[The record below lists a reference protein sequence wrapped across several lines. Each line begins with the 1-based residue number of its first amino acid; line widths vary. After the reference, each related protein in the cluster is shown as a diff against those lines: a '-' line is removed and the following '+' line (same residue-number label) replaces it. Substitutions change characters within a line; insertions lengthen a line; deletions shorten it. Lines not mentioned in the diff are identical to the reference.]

1 MSELSDNATMSKNEK
16 GGEQHFRPYRSEAI
30 PPKAMLALS
39 NLRWQAHDIH
49 QHDDLNYKLIP
60 KDEHV
65 GRALTHIFAYMS
77 GDESNA
83 HLLHAMCRLCFAVEM
98 DIEEK
103 ERKQEEVKNSE
114 RFKLDKSKNDGVAF
128 KVLTKKQNDEEP
140 GFYIKENGEWVK
152 KKSFETEQEIENAKR
167 TIDVMRIIEQKVDA
181 ERTIME
187 GFEDIYG
194 RQS

>member
-1 MSELSDNATMSKNEK
+1 MSELSDNTTMSTNEK

-49 QHDDLNYKLIP
+49 KHDDLNYKLIP

-98 DIEEK
+98 DIEEREK
-103 ERKQEEVKNSE
+103 KQEEVKNSVRYKWDE
-114 RFKLDKSKNDGVAF
+114 A
-128 KVLTKKQNDEEP
+128 KQDLED
-140 GFYIKENGEWVK
+140 
-152 KKSFETEQEIENAKR
+152 AKR
-167 TIDVMRIIEQKVDA
+167 TIDAMRRIE
-181 ERTIME
+181 EETITK
-187 GFEDIYG
+187 GFEDTYG
-194 RQS
+194 RQN

>member
-1 MSELSDNATMSKNEK
+1 MSELSDSTTMSTNEK

-49 QHDDLNYKLIP
+49 HHDDLNYKLIP

-98 DIEEK
+98 DIEEREK
-103 ERKQEEVKNSE
+103 KQEEVKKSE
-114 RFKLDKSKNDGVAF
+114 NDGVAF
-128 KVLTKKQNDEEP
+128 KVLTKKENDEEP
-140 GFYIKENGEWVK
+140 GVYIKENGEWVK
-152 KKSFETEQEIENAKR
+152 KKLFKTEQEIEDAKR
-167 TIDVMRIIEQKVDA
+167 TIDVVRRIEQKAEA
-181 ERTIME
+181 ERTIMK

-194 RQS
+194 RQN